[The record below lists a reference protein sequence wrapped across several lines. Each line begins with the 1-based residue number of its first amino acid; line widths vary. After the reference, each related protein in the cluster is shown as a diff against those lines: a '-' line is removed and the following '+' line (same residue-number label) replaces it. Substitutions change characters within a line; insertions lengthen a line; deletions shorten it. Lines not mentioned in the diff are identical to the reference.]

1 MDITSI
7 TTIIST
13 VGFPI
18 ACVIYLFYFI
28 NKRDEK
34 QDIKDQQM
42 QEILTNFSL
51 NIQENTLLIKELLKE
66 SSDNDENK

>member
-66 SSDNDENK
+66 SSDNDEDK

>member
-34 QDIKDQQM
+34 QDVKDQQM

-51 NIQENTLLIKELLKE
+51 NIQENTLLIKELIKE
-66 SSDNDENK
+66 SSDKDENK

>member
-34 QDIKDQQM
+34 QDLKDQQM

-51 NIQENTLLIKELLKE
+51 NIQENTLLIKELIKE
-66 SSDNDENK
+66 SSDKDENK

>member
-7 TTIIST
+7 TTLITT

-34 QDIKDQQM
+34 QDMKDQQM

-51 NIQENTLLIKELLKE
+51 NIQENTLLIKELIKE
-66 SSDNDENK
+66 SSDKNENK

>member
-1 MDITSI
+1 MDMTTI
-7 TTIIST
+7 TTFISS

-34 QDIKDQQM
+34 QDMKDQQM

-51 NIQENTLLIKELLKE
+51 NIQENTLLIKELIKE
-66 SSDNDENK
+66 SSDKNENK

>member
-1 MDITSI
+1 MDITAI

-18 ACVIYLFYFI
+18 ACVVYLFYFI

>member
-1 MDITSI
+1 MDMTTI
-7 TTIIST
+7 TTFISS

-34 QDIKDQQM
+34 QDMKDQQM

-51 NIQENTLLIKELLKE
+51 NIQENTLLIKELIKE
-66 SSDNDENK
+66 SSDKK

>member
-34 QDIKDQQM
+34 QDLKDQQM
-42 QEILTNFSL
+42 QDILTNFSL
-51 NIQENTLLIKELLKE
+51 NIQENTLLIKELIKE
-66 SSDNDENK
+66 SSDKDENK

>member
-34 QDIKDQQM
+34 QDEKDKQM

-51 NIQENTLLIKELLKE
+51 NIQENTLLIKELIKE
-66 SSDNDENK
+66 SSDKDENK

>member
-1 MDITSI
+1 MDITAI

-34 QDIKDQQM
+34 QDMKDQQM

-51 NIQENTLLIKELLKE
+51 NIQENTLLIKELIKE
-66 SSDNDENK
+66 SSDKNEDK

>member
-7 TTIIST
+7 PTIIST